1 MVDKRRELGL
11 KAIKG
16 ARDDRERTKFGRI
29 TPRVWVFAAAS
40 ILSTMVVARMYSGR
54 ELGNAKETLLQKQ
67 RAADKTVGARWYPLR
82 DRIESF
88 TVDAAKAYKGDL
100 VTPEAAT
107 LNFRTL
113 PGIYLRLRTAD
124 AQSVES
130 IHKVAPE
137 SVKDGFTSCLLRTRN
152 DAAARGEPDAGA
164 APDQPWNLRQAYAS
178 TRILTED
185 WVREVRESPDTV
197 RLRIF
202 EDQYDKAE
210 KNEIPKAIDIVTR
223 AQFFLLVL
231 DEDADAARQYAED
244 GGGITTEALQQVPH
258 AARVHVL
265 NLKTGEEMLRVRREA
280 DGQVRMVS
288 DGQLRDPEIRAAL
301 RRQVNNCA
309 LAQNVLD
316 AARPAAPAATDAGT
330 DATTDAAP

>member
-1 MVDKRRELGL
+1 M
-11 KAIKG
+11 
-16 ARDDRERTKFGRI
+16 
-29 TPRVWVFAAAS
+29 
-40 ILSTMVVARMYSGR
+40 
-54 ELGNAKETLLQKQ
+54 
-67 RAADKTVGARWYPLR
+67 
-82 DRIESF
+82 
-88 TVDAAKAYKGDL
+88 
-100 VTPEAAT
+100 
-107 LNFRTL
+107 
-113 PGIYLRLRTAD
+113 
-124 AQSVES
+124 
-130 IHKVAPE
+130 
-137 SVKDGFTSCLLRTRN
+137 
-152 DAAARGEPDAGA
+152 
-164 APDQPWNLRQAYAS
+164 
-178 TRILTED
+178 
-185 WVREVRESPDTV
+185 REVRESPDTV

>member
-137 SVKDGFTSCLLRTRN
+137 SVKMASRAACCARATTR
-152 DAAARGEPDAGA
+152 RPE
-164 APDQPWNLRQAYAS
+164 AS
-178 TRILTED
+178 
-185 WVREVRESPDTV
+185 P
-197 RLRIF
+197 
-202 EDQYDKAE
+202 
-210 KNEIPKAIDIVTR
+210 TR
-223 AQFFLLVL
+223 A
-231 DEDADAARQYAED
+231 RRPISR
-244 GGGITTEALQQVPH
+244 GTC
-258 AARVHVL
+258 
-265 NLKTGEEMLRVRREA
+265 VRHTR
-280 DGQVRMVS
+280 R
-288 DGQLRDPEIRAAL
+288 RAS
-301 RRQVNNCA
+301 
-309 LAQNVLD
+309 
-316 AARPAAPAATDAGT
+316 
-330 DATTDAAP
+330 